1 MDTDT
6 RQLSD
11 FTARYRFFCSHPD
24 YCNGH
29 GVCPACGYPTLGPS
43 PDYYCCF
50 CGWDSWDYRGESNAD
65 DMAPPNDNTLSE
77 ARQYFEQTLCV
88 WDWHEQ
94 DDFSPSF
101 RWQLFSHR
109 AQKAKRELKQAYDLL
124 MNTQSS
130 EQIET
135 QWQAISEIDLPC
147 LARLARQSYRVKLD
161 WHLDVRKTY
170 SDPPGHDL
178 FFQPRLQ
185 LSSERTKYE
194 IDTGKTQDPLP
205 FSAGENVFDNDDLV
219 WDIGALVKSTI
230 EPGGYHVFNCS
241 CGFPEDT
248 DIHERVCVSHPD
260 KETIAWEMDIKGY
273 DAWWSSDLQGKSGY
287 IQFLFNRS
295 EYEASINLMLEA
307 IDEYI
312 KSKIPVDEIPPSHDF
327 VDNEKVWLSDLKNSI
342 RQPRKALLH
351 TIKDIK
357 LDTSK
362 YPFILF
368 DGQPAE
374 KIIDSYFSK
383 WSALNAF
390 RILQDYR
397 QSKKTKDIRDAQWV
411 AETLVINFRSCLY
424 FTGEND
430 PRSRLNYNQEVAS
443 VSYL

>member
-1 MDTDT
+1 
-6 RQLSD
+6 
-11 FTARYRFFCSHPD
+11 
-24 YCNGH
+24 
-29 GVCPACGYPTLGPS
+29 
-43 PDYYCCF
+43 
-50 CGWDSWDYRGESNAD
+50 
-65 DMAPPNDNTLSE
+65 
-77 ARQYFEQTLCV
+77 
-88 WDWHEQ
+88 
-94 DDFSPSF
+94 
-101 RWQLFSHR
+101 
-109 AQKAKRELKQAYDLL
+109 
-124 MNTQSS
+124 
-130 EQIET
+130 
-135 QWQAISEIDLPC
+135 
-147 LARLARQSYRVKLD
+147 
-161 WHLDVRKTY
+161 
-170 SDPPGHDL
+170 
-178 FFQPRLQ
+178 
-185 LSSERTKYE
+185 
-194 IDTGKTQDPLP
+194 
-205 FSAGENVFDNDDLV
+205 
-219 WDIGALVKSTI
+219 
-230 EPGGYHVFNCS
+230 
-241 CGFPEDT
+241 
-248 DIHERVCVSHPD
+248 
-260 KETIAWEMDIKGY
+260 
-273 DAWWSSDLQGKSGY
+273 
-287 IQFLFNRS
+287 
-295 EYEASINLMLEA
+295 MLEA